1 MKHFYFLLFTFFALN
16 LSFGQTTGDLSVV
29 AFNADGGD
37 DLGLVALA
45 DIAAN
50 SIIYIS
56 DNEANGLAF
65 NDTNEGELTWNTGEN
80 LIQAGTI
87 ITFNDLSSGSSSV
100 VSHGSITAGSSLNFS
115 GSGDAVFI
123 YTGTNPA
130 TPTVFICGAQ
140 NEANNQGV
148 LEGSGLTEG
157 STFFTFTTS
166 GSPDGGQY
174 TGPRDNQAS
183 YSDYLA
189 QIALTTNWTNQSS
202 NGELMLPIITTPFTL
217 GQPTTTITLTSPVD
231 QTAFSPGTTS
241 VNLEWVTTNLS
252 GTETVDVVVNGA
264 TTNNATSPFTIT
276 TENGQTYSVTV
287 NLIDSGSVVTTDDVS
302 FSVSTLTQVANISAL
317 KSDVGVNGLGKY
329 YEITGSSFVSQT
341 NGYQNR
347 RWIQDATNSGIL
359 IYDSEDVITTTYN
372 IGDMITGLKGYT
384 EEVNGVLRLVP
395 FVDSGIIASTGNS
408 ITAQVVT
415 ISELNNDPDTYES
428 TLVKLENVSFV
439 DADGTA
445 TFSNGIDYNLTDGS
459 FTIPMRTEFYG
470 VFTGQVIPSGSID
483 VTGVSSEYIGTAQV
497 YARTVSDFSLST
509 NSYEL
514 SNFNLIP
521 NPTNTGFVTIKSN
534 QMGTVQAQVFDLLGK
549 EVINT
554 VVNNERMD
562 VSNLNTGVYV
572 VKLTQNKNTTTKKLI
587 IQ

>member
-1 MKHFYFLLFTFFALN
+1 MKYFYFLLFTFFAFN

-65 NDTNEGELTWNTGEN
+65 ADTNEGELTWNTGEN

-123 YTGTNPA
+123 YTGTDPA

-148 LEGSGLTEG
+148 LDGTGLTEG

-174 TGPRDNQAS
+174 TGPRDNQGS
-183 YSDYLA
+183 YSDYLT
-189 QIALTTNWTNQSS
+189 QIALTTNWTNQTSD
-202 NGELMLPIITTPFTL
+202 GELMLPIITTPFTL
-217 GQPTTTITLTSPVD
+217 GTPTTTITLTSPVD
-231 QTAFSPGTTS
+231 QTTFSPGTTS

-252 GTETVDVVVNGA
+252 GSETVDVVVNGA
-264 TTNNATSPFTIT
+264 TTNNATSPFTIN
-276 TENGQTYSVTV
+276 TEDGQTYSVTV
-287 NLIDSGSVVTTDDVS
+287 NLIDSGSVVATDDVS

-317 KSDVGVNGLGKY
+317 KSDVGINGLGKY
-329 YEITGSSFVSQT
+329 YVISGSSFVSQT

-395 FVDSGIIASTGNS
+395 FVDSGVIASTGNS
-408 ITAQVVT
+408 ITVQVVT

-445 TFSNGIDYNLTDGS
+445 TFSNGTNYNLTDGS

-470 VFTGQVIPSGSID
+470 VFTGEVIPSGTID
-483 VTGVSSEYIGTAQV
+483 VTGVSGEYNGTAQV

-509 NSYEL
+509 NSFEL

-534 QMGTVQAQVFDLLGK
+534 QMGAVQAQVFDLLGK
-549 EVINT
+549 EVVNT
-554 VVNNERMD
+554 VVNNERLD
-562 VSNLNTGVYV
+562 VSNLNAGVYV